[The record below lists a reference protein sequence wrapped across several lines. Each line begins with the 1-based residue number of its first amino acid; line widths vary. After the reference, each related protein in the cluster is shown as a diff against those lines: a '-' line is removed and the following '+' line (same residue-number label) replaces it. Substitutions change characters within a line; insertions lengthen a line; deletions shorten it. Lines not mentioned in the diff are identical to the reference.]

1 MVSGAASKI
10 YNRSAAR
17 PLLATPAH
25 ASLLPL
31 CLNGFPFVACALFRI
46 FDFEFVSEEQALDMP
61 KRLLP
66 QYQVTEAA
74 GQYRADYQ
82 AMDAALQAA
91 SLPVQ
96 CLK

>member
-1 MVSGAASKI
+1 
-10 YNRSAAR
+10 
-17 PLLATPAH
+17 
-25 ASLLPL
+25 
-31 CLNGFPFVACALFRI
+31 
-46 FDFEFVSEEQALDMP
+46 MP